1 MSASSPLNTVR
12 FCLHVLLRVS
22 SFDATALTPGFPFP
36 TQLRQVN
43 AAIAY
48 LISKGANPAN
58 IILGGDSAGGN
69 LALQFASH
77 ILHPLPNIPAP
88 CTSGPLGGALLIS
101 PWVTF
106 ADSSASFAENDKLDT
121 TSRAILNFLAELV
134 RPGVTPETRAHFEP
148 IAADESWWAGL
159 DGVFPRILSTAGGV
173 ECLRDPILAFGETLR
188 KHVKDTTVVLEKNG
202 VHEDVLR
209 DFGVGQ
215 GEKSEAYKLDIEWL
229 SDTFKGRR

>member
-1 MSASSPLNTVR
+1 MFNII
-12 FCLHVLLRVS
+12 
-22 SFDATALTPGFPFP
+22 ALTPSSPFP
-36 TQLRQVN
+36 TQLRQAN

-48 LISKGANPAN
+48 LLSKGTSPAN
-58 IILGGDSAGGN
+58 IVLGGDSAGGN
-69 LALQFASH
+69 LALQVASH

-88 CTSGPLGGALLIS
+88 ATSGPLGGALLIS

-106 ADSSASFAENDKLDT
+106 DDSSPSFAENDRLDT

-148 IAADESWWAGL
+148 IAADDSWWTGL
-159 DGVFPRILSTAGGV
+159 DKAFPRILSTARGV
-173 ECLRDPILAFGETLR
+173 ECLRDPILAFGETLQ
-188 KHVKDTTVVLEKNG
+188 KHVKDTTVVLERNG

-215 GEKSEAYKLDIEWL
+215 GEESEAYKLDIEWL
-229 SDTFKGRR
+229 SETFKSRR